1 MTSTVHRHPAASAD
15 PAATRLALAVASTLF
30 PPVTRAPEVVP
41 AAAPRRVARGRR
53 ATVRG

>member
-1 MTSTVHRHPAASAD
+1 MTSTVHRHPGASAD

-30 PPVTRAPEVVP
+30 PPVTRAPEVAP